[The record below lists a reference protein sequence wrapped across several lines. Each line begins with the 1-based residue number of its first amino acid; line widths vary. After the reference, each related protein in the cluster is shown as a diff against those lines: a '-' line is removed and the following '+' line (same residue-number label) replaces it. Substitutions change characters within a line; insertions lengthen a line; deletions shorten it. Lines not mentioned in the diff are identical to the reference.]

1 MPTTMMIQ
9 VGRSNY
15 EPDKTYVLSGFP
27 FFVYFNVNGH
37 IIWSWWFRADEDP
50 NRAMAAVLLGEW

>member
-1 MPTTMMIQ
+1 
-9 VGRSNY
+9 
-15 EPDKTYVLSGFP
+15 
-27 FFVYFNVNGH
+27 VYFNVNGH